1 MDYRMNV
8 KQYLKDKLSGRN
20 NSLKNQF
27 MKELGF
33 SIDNVKGYLN
43 MSNTICPPFTKFP
56 EIADFFGD
64 TIYDLFGIKNPN
76 DLSTEEMELIKEYR
90 KASPELQ
97 KVVKNI
103 FK

>member
-1 MDYRMNV
+1 ME
-8 KQYLKDKLSGRN
+8 K
-20 NSLKNQF
+20 
-27 MKELGF
+27 LGF

-97 KVVKNI
+97 KVVKNF

>member
-1 MDYRMNV
+1 MNI
-8 KQYLKDKLSGRN
+8 KQYQKEKLSGRN

-27 MKELGF
+27 MEELGF

-64 TIYDLFGIKNPN
+64 TIYDLFGIENPN
-76 DLSTEEMELIKEYR
+76 DLSIEEMDLIKEYR
-90 KASPELQ
+90 KSSLEMQDA
-97 KVVKNI
+97 VKRLLDL
-103 FK
+103 K

>member
-1 MDYRMNV
+1 MNV

-20 NSLKNQF
+20 NSLKNKF

-56 EIADFFGD
+56 VIADFFGD

-103 FK
+103 FQ

>member
-1 MDYRMNV
+1 MNV